1 MSFIFKNAYIAGHG
15 LVFYGFIAMMIIIML
30 VTIFLVYKELKKE

>member
-1 MSFIFKNAYIAGHG
+1 MSFIFKKAYIAGHG
-15 LVFYGFIAMMIIIML
+15 LVFYGFISMMIIIML